1 MFSFERLPICFILSH
16 KEGENI
22 SPMLPMCFSARGYC
36 LLLFSSQFAA
46 NLSVFVFFK
55 NVKDKPYVLVHLS
68 NSYK

>member
-22 SPMLPMCFSARGYC
+22 SLLLPMCFC
-36 LLLFSSQFAA
+36 LLLFSGQSAA
-46 NLSVFVFFK
+46 NLFVFLFSK
-55 NVKDKPYVLVHLS
+55 NVKHKSYLLMLLS